1 MPNSYADVQ
10 AFLGLHRIAMA
21 GVSREPAA
29 FSRSIYREFVRRGY
43 DVIPVNPSADEIEG
57 RPCYHSV
64 SEIQPP
70 VEGALITT
78 SGAAVEA
85 VVKECEAAGV
95 KHVWLSRGV
104 NSPQAVTF
112 GQERGMNM
120 VVGECPLMFLERAGF
135 VHSVHGFF
143 RKMSGTYPH

>member
-29 FSRSIYREFVRRGY
+29 FSRSIYREFVRHGY

-64 SEIQPP
+64 NEIQPP

-78 SGAAVEA
+78 SGPAIEA

-104 NSPQAVTF
+104 SSPRAVAF
-112 GQERGMNM
+112 GRERGMNM
-120 VVGECPLMFLERAGF
+120 VVGECPLMFLEGAGF
-135 VHSVHGFF
+135 VHSLHGFV
-143 RKMSGTYPH
+143 RKISGTYPH